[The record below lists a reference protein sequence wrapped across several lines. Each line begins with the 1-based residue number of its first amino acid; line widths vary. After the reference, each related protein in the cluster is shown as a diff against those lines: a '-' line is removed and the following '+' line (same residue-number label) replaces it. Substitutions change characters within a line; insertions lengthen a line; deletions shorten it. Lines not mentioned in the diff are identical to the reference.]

1 MQGLTLGQGGHPA
14 HPAAQFVQPGPLGY
28 QMVSSEPS
36 SSPPP
41 GQCHNLDN
49 LLQVYGVAPG
59 PSSLPHLDPQ
69 PGAPAGNSPVEAGD
83 QSGAVPERG
92 QSN

>member
-14 HPAAQFVQPGPLGY
+14 HPAAQFVQGPLGY
-28 QMVSSEPS
+28 QMVSTTDHHWHSL
-36 SSPPP
+36 
-41 GQCHNLDN
+41 GMLTVTL

-69 PGAPAGNSPVEAGD
+69 PGAPAGSSPVEAE
-83 QSGAVPERG
+83 QPGAVPERG